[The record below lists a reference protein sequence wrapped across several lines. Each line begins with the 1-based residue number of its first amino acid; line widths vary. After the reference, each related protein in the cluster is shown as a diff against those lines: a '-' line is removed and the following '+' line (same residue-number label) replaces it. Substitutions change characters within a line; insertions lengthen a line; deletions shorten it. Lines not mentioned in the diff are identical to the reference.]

1 MDETKRKVKKAVA
14 AAVSLV
20 SLTATVPFEPI
31 APVIKDAMLSAAAE
45 EAASMSIEDLVSE
58 SVIYPGTTIT
68 GVDKVTFENVGYYA
82 NERIELSDTT
92 ADVNGD
98 LKITESGT
106 IALKAK
112 IDPAGAEE
120 DVIFAPYHIEDPS
133 TIYWE
138 VESVDTESK
147 TITLKGHK
155 VESYFK
161 GTFIKNENLGDNEV
175 VVSVNGT
182 KEALVNTA
190 DIDASDVKDVKI
202 YSKVPLD
209 FYSVSKVNDQDTRK
223 KLFLDEEAGKFI
235 KQLDSES

>member
-92 ADVNGD
+92 AEVNGD

-138 VESVDTESK
+138 VERVDTDENGKK
-147 TITLKGHK
+147 TLIIKGHK

-161 GTFIKNENLGDNEV
+161 GTFIKNETG
-175 VVSVNGT
+175 
-182 KEALVNTA
+182 
-190 DIDASDVKDVKI
+190 
-202 YSKVPLD
+202 
-209 FYSVSKVNDQDTRK
+209 RK
-223 KLFLDEEAGKFI
+223 PIVLPIMLNI
-235 KQLDSES
+235 KK